1 MTDPVRERRARIA
14 TWVRIGLGAGY
25 GLFLAAIVLF
35 FLGLVIGY
43 SDRIVSLIVS
53 CLVAGSI
60 VLAPAIVLNY
70 AVRAAERDDVE
81 KGL

>member
-14 TWVRIGLGAGY
+14 RIVSLGLRLGY
-25 GLFLAAIVLF
+25 GLFLLAMALFVVGLVVGFTDGLVSVIVF
-35 FLGLVIGY
+35 SLVIG
-43 SDRIVSLIVS
+43 SM
-53 CLVAGSI
+53 
-60 VLAPAIVLNY
+60 VLAPSIVFNY

>member
-1 MTDPVRERRARIA
+1 VTDPVRVRRARIA
-14 TWVRIGLGAGY
+14 QWVRLGLSAGY
-25 GLFLAAIVLF
+25 GLFLAAMVLF

-53 CLVAGSI
+53 CLVAGSL
-60 VLAPAIVLNY
+60 VLAPSIVFNY

>member
-1 MTDPVRERRARIA
+1 VTDPVRERRARIA
-14 TWVRIGLGAGY
+14 KWVRLGLSTGY

-43 SDRIVSLIVS
+43 TDRIVSLIVA
-53 CLVAGSI
+53 CMVAGSLI
-60 VLAPAIVLNY
+60 LAPSIVFNY

>member
-14 TWVRIGLGAGY
+14 RIVSLGLRLGY
-25 GLFLAAIVLF
+25 GLFLLAMVLF
-35 FLGLVIGY
+35 VIGLVIGY
-43 SDRIVSLIVS
+43 TDGLVTVIVFSLVI
-53 CLVAGSI
+53 GSM
-60 VLAPAIVLNY
+60 VLAPAIVFNY

>member
-14 TWVRIGLGAGY
+14 KWVRLGLSAGY

-43 SDRIVSLIVS
+43 TDRIVYLIVA
-53 CLVAGSI
+53 CMVAGSLI
-60 VLAPAIVLNY
+60 LAPSIVFNY